1 MAASFRKKK
10 TIFPACSPALVYA
23 AIMESAKNNDL
34 FWNRQN
40 ILRRTLEIFWY
51 EVFMAKDKCKDNWRW
66 KIQHKWKPYH
76 RAINYL
82 SCNVGMTPEKYL
94 QLTKI
99 VNKQGFKRGIVYQ
112 IVRLIS
118 RFTMKLHIIWL

>member
-1 MAASFRKKK
+1 MKCSWQKINVK
-10 TIFPACSPALVYA
+10 TIEDGRY
-23 AIMESAKNNDL
+23 NTNG
-34 FWNRQN
+34 NH
-40 ILRRTLEIFWY
+40 TT
-51 EVFMAKDKCKDNWRW
+51 
-66 KIQHKWKPYH
+66 
-76 RAINYL
+76 AINYL

-118 RFTMKLHIIWL
+118 RFTMKLHII